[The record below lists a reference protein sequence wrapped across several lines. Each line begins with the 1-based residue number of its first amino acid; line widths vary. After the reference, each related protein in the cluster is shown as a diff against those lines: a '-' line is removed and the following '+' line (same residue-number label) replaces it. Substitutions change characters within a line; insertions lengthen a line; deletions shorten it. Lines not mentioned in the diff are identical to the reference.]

1 MIKRASVLLAFILGV
16 SAAVPLIGGSDAT
29 QAAAPL
35 FGRVHKSFQ
44 PEKGKIFVLAIG
56 NDARSGN
63 PDRSLADAIHILGI
77 NTRTMKGGI
86 LNIPRDS
93 WVNIPGQGSAKINEA
108 LFRGGPELLAHTVE
122 AETGIRLDYWVMM
135 GFEGFQGLVQD
146 LRGVEMNIPTAHNDT
161 GASGSVLSAGMQK
174 LQGYQ
179 ALAYARARKSFSG
192 GDVARTTHQGDM
204 LVALQRKLQTQTA
217 KNPAA
222 LFRWIAATKRHAR
235 FDLRADEMFRLG
247 ILATQIDSKDIGNVT
262 LPVSLGWVG
271 AASVVFIS
279 PQAKSIYERFK
290 ENGSL

>member
-1 MIKRASVLLAFILGV
+1 MIKRACLLVAFIVGV
-16 SAAVPLIGGSDAT
+16 CAVVPLIGAHDAT
-29 QAAAPL
+29 RAAAPL
-35 FGRVHKSFQ
+35 FGRVRQSFQ

-56 NDARSGN
+56 NDARFGN
-63 PDRSLADAIHILGI
+63 PDRSLADAIHILGV

-108 LFRGGPELLAHTVE
+108 LFRGGPELLATTLE
-122 AETGIRLDYWVMM
+122 AETGIRLDYWVMT
-135 GFEGFQGLVQD
+135 GFNGFQGIVQD
-146 LRGVEMNIPTAHNDT
+146 LRGLEMNIPVAHDDT
-161 GASGSVLSAGMQK
+161 GASGSVLAAGMQK

-179 ALAYARARKSFSG
+179 VLAYARARKSFSG
-192 GDVARTTHQGDM
+192 GDIARTTHQGDI
-204 LVALQRKLQTQTA
+204 LLALQRKLRTETA
-217 KNPAA
+217 ENPAA

-247 ILATQIDSKDIGNVT
+247 ILATQVQPKDIRHVT
-262 LPVSLGWVG
+262 IPVSLGFVG

-279 PQAKSIYERFK
+279 PNADAIYDRFR

>member
-1 MIKRASVLLAFILGV
+1 MIRRTCILLAFILGV
-16 SAAVPLIGGSDAT
+16 SAVVPLIGGSEAT
-29 QAAAPL
+29 RATAPL

-86 LNIPRDS
+86 LNFPRDS

-108 LFRGGPELLAHTVE
+108 LFRGGPELLARTVE
-122 AETGIRLDYWVMM
+122 AVTGIRLDYWVMV
-135 GFEGFQGLVQD
+135 GFEGFQGIVQD
-146 LRGVEMNIPTAHNDT
+146 LRGVEMNVPTTHNDT
-161 GASGSVLSAGMQK
+161 GASGSVLTAGMQK

-247 ILATQIDSKDIGNVT
+247 ILATQIKSKDIGNVT

-279 PQAKSIYERFK
+279 PNAKSIYERFR

>member
-1 MIKRASVLLAFILGV
+1 MLKRACLLLAFILGV
-16 SAAVPLIGGSDAT
+16 SAAVPLIGAQDSSR
-29 QAAAPL
+29 AAGPL

-63 PDRSLADAIHILGI
+63 PDRSLADAIHVLGI
-77 NTRTMKGGI
+77 NTKTMKGGI
-86 LNIPRDS
+86 LNFPRDS

-108 LFRGGPELLAHTVE
+108 LFRGGPELLARTVE
-122 AETGIRLDYWVMM
+122 NETGIRLDYWVMV
-135 GFEGFQGLVQD
+135 GFDGFQGIVQD

-161 GASGSVLSAGMQK
+161 GASGSVLKAGMQK

-192 GDVARTTHQGDM
+192 GDIARTRHQGDI
-204 LVALQRKLQTQTA
+204 LIALQRKLRSQTT

-222 LFRWIAATKRHAR
+222 LFRWIAATKNHAR
-235 FDLRADEMFRLG
+235 FDVRADEMFRLG
-247 ILATQIDSKDIGNVT
+247 ILATQVKAKDIGTVT
-262 LPVSLGWVG
+262 VPVSLGWMG

-279 PQAKSIYERFK
+279 PQADPIYTRFRQ
-290 ENGSL
+290 NGSL

>member
-1 MIKRASVLLAFILGV
+1 
-16 SAAVPLIGGSDAT
+16 
-29 QAAAPL
+29 
-35 FGRVHKSFQ
+35 
-44 PEKGKIFVLAIG
+44 
-56 NDARSGN
+56 
-63 PDRSLADAIHILGI
+63 
-77 NTRTMKGGI
+77 
-86 LNIPRDS
+86 
-93 WVNIPGQGSAKINEA
+93 
-108 LFRGGPELLAHTVE
+108 
-122 AETGIRLDYWVMM
+122 
-135 GFEGFQGLVQD
+135 
-146 LRGVEMNIPTAHNDT
+146 
-161 GASGSVLSAGMQK
+161 MQK

>member
-1 MIKRASVLLAFILGV
+1 MIKRASLLLAFILGV
-16 SAAVPLIGGSDAT
+16 SAIVPLIGVRDAT
-29 QAAAPL
+29 RAAAPM

-63 PDRSLADAIHILGI
+63 PDRALADAIHILGI

-86 LNIPRDS
+86 LNFPRDS

-108 LFRGGPELLAHTVE
+108 LPRGGPELLARTLE
-122 AETGIRLDYWVMM
+122 AETGIRLDYWVMV
-135 GFEGFQGLVQD
+135 GFEGFQGIVED
-146 LRGVEMNIPTAHNDT
+146 LRGVEMNIPIAHDDT
-161 GASGSVLSAGMQK
+161 GASGSVLKAGMQK

-192 GDVARTTHQGDM
+192 GDIARTTHQGDM
-204 LVALQRKLQTQTA
+204 LVALQKKLRAQTA

-222 LFRWIAATKRHAR
+222 LFRWIAATKKYAR
-235 FDLRADEMFRLG
+235 FDIRADEMFRLG
-247 ILATQIDSKDIGNVT
+247 ILATQVKAKDIGNVT
-262 LPVSLGWVG
+262 IPVSLGWMG

-279 PQAKSIYERFK
+279 PNARSIYQRFK